1 MSLPVCVVSIL
12 VLNFTVSWIVL
23 APPVIKQPRSCPPT
37 TTTQPSWV
45 RWVWTSQ
52 ERRTSTFQQQSL
64 PDVEL
69 SDNLTVYDRLIARR
83 CDFLLARMTG
93 KFSPSLAHTRCPLTC
108 DTSSQLLH
116 SKQPLLQLQVS
127 SQPFKALI
135 TLLFLFFFVFH
146 LLGAAPAAGN
156 NLRGLGGHEPPRQRL
171 IRVYLAQKCCSVA
184 RVVLHT

>member
-1 MSLPVCVVSIL
+1 MSPTVCAISIL
-12 VLNFTVSWIVL
+12 VLIFTVSWIVL
-23 APPVIKQPRSCPPT
+23 APPVIKQPRSCSPPP
-37 TTTQPSWV
+37 QQYWV

-52 ERRTSTFQQQSL
+52 ERRTPTFQQQSL

-135 TLLFLFFFVFH
+135 TLLSLFFFFH
-146 LLGAAPAAGN
+146 LFGAPA
-156 NLRGLGGHEPPRQRL
+156 
-171 IRVYLAQKCCSVA
+171 CC
-184 RVVLHT
+184 RE

>member
-1 MSLPVCVVSIL
+1 MSLTICVVSIL
-12 VLNFTVSWIVL
+12 VLIFTVSWIVL
-23 APPVIKQPRSCPPT
+23 APPVINSQGLAPPPPPP
-37 TTTQPSWV
+37 QQSWV
-45 RWVWTSQ
+45 RWVLTSQ
-52 ERRTSTFQQQSL
+52 ERRASTFQQQSL

-135 TLLFLFFFVFH
+135 TLLSLFFFFH
-146 LLGAAPAAGN
+146 LFGAAPAAGN

-171 IRVYLAQKCCSVA
+171 IRVYVAPKCSVGE
-184 RVVLHT
+184 V